1 MFEGIVLGIIQGIT
15 EWLPVSS
22 EGFLIL
28 AQVNLFDSTANLRD
42 LIEVIIFLHLGTFF
56 AALVYFRK
64 DVAQLLKAAFR
75 WKAADYETRQI
86 FKFLVISTLITAI
99 IAGGLLGVLEQA
111 GENMVLN
118 SKFING
124 FIGLLLLITAFLHL
138 RVKKFGTRKEGQ
150 LNIKDSIWSGFA
162 QGFTVLPGLSRSGL
176 TVSTLLLRKFDDT
189 SALRLSFLMSLP
201 AVLGGNIFLQISGFV
216 FKVEYLWGLFASFI
230 FGLLTIHLLLKVAQR
245 INFGYFVLGFG
256 VLVLITIFI

>member
-1 MFEGIVLGIIQGIT
+1 MFEGIILGIIQGIT

-28 AQVNLFDSTANLRD
+28 AQVNLFDSTATLKD
-42 LIEVIIFLHLGTFF
+42 LIGVAIFLHLGTFF

-64 DVAQLLKAAFR
+64 DIAQLLKAPFS
-75 WKAADYETRQI
+75 WKTADHETKQI
-86 FKFLVISTLITAI
+86 FRFLVVSTLVTII

-111 GENMVLN
+111 GGNSVLN
-118 SKFING
+118 GKFING
-124 FIGLLLLITAFLHL
+124 FIGLMLLGTAFLHF
-138 RVKKFGTRKEGQ
+138 RVKKFGTRTSGQ

-162 QGFTVLPGLSRSGL
+162 QGFAVLPGLSRSGL
-176 TVSTLLLRKFDDT
+176 TVSTLLLRKFDDI

-201 AVLGGNIFLQISGFV
+201 AVLGGNIFLQMNDFA
-216 FKVEYLWGLFASFI
+216 FKIEYLWGLFASFI
-230 FGLLTIHLLLKVAQR
+230 FGLLTIHLLLKVAQK

-256 VLVLITIFI
+256 ILILITVFI